1 MRLSI
6 DIYEIFV
13 DMMSRIE
20 NIHIFTVMFDL
31 FRQRG
36 RLAAG

>member
-20 NIHIFTVMFDL
+20 NIHIFNVSSTNYI
-31 FRQRG
+31 
-36 RLAAG
+36 